1 MMNQS
6 TEMERNSVEIRPLP
20 RPEWASK
27 SNDNAFGIDV
37 KVLLQNERLL
47 IAQFCQNPL
56 MSEFVSKL
64 ICSVYQKFNE
74 HDIDGALAL
83 MLPDVE
89 WANGMEGGCVF
100 GTDAVRSY
108 WIRQW
113 AAFSSNVTPKSIAKD
128 GQDHIVEV
136 HQEVKSLTGE
146 LISDTIV
153 FHAFRLRDGKIA
165 SMKIR
170 TDE

>member
-1 MMNQS
+1 M
-6 TEMERNSVEIRPLP
+6 L
-20 RPEWASK
+20 
-27 SNDNAFGIDV
+27 ND
-37 KVLLQNERLL
+37 
-47 IAQFCQNPL
+47 FCQNPL
-56 MSEFVSKL
+56 MSDAVSKL
-64 ICSVYQKFNE
+64 IFSAYEKFNE

-89 WANGMEGGCVF
+89 WANGMEGGSVL
-100 GTDAVRSY
+100 GTDAVRNY

-136 HQEVKSLTGE
+136 HQVVKSLSGE
-146 LISDTIV
+146 LISDAIV
-153 FHAFRLRDGKIA
+153 FHAFRLRDGRIA

-170 TDE
+170 TAE